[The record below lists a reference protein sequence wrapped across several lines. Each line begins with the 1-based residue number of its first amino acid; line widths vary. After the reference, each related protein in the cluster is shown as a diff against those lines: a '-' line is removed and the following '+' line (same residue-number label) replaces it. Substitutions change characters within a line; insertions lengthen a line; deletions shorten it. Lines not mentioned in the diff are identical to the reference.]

1 MGIIMSH
8 HRFCVFILFLCFGFI
23 VKAQNYII
31 YDVKPNDT
39 PQTIARDNNISL
51 ELLYQFNPDLRNI
64 QSLTA
69 QKIVIPKSENK
80 NFGFIRYRVKV
91 KETLYS
97 ISRNY
102 NVSIADLKAFN
113 PQLYENEL
121 KAGEVI
127 KIPAYKLPEEFQN
140 VDFNESIKNSNFTA
154 FKHIVLPNERK
165 SDIAEKYGI
174 STQTF
179 DSLNQDIIE
188 VQSGQFV
195 KIVPPK
201 FKDEEF
207 DLSSLDMNL
216 QFYRVPRQKTLY
228 SLSKEF
234 KISEDIILKLNPLV
248 RREGLK
254 AGAIIKLPEQIES
267 LTESMKIVNLEN
279 RIQNFNEKKL
289 ALFLPFNLSTFKK
302 DSIDKKGVILKDN
315 LLNISLDVYEG
326 VTLAVDKAR
335 SKGIYTDLKVF
346 DTKRN
351 PRVLDSILSENN
363 IADRDAVIGPLLTQN
378 IQRLVSEVSAQQTP
392 VFLPIT
398 KIENPAPHVF
408 NTLPSEALKTETL
421 ITHIDSTLTENVNL
435 IIITDSTVTDAR
447 QKYKYSFPGAKF
459 LNVKGSFVEQHELKK
474 LQEKDK
480 ANWVVLET
488 NQIGVSESVVTS
500 LYKFQKGYTK
510 YEENEK
516 GEQKKNTKNDVI
528 QFNVRLFT
536 SDRNRAFGE
545 VLNNTSLSELAFTY
559 VSVSKYDV
567 LETNAFINDYVDANG
582 FMPNRY
588 VLRAYDLTYDILL
601 RLAYE
606 GTLNSQEALNPMTEY
621 NENRFAYV
629 KEFMKE
635 TYENKGLYIIRY
647 KPDYEVDIINENTN

>member
-1 MGIIMSH
+1 M
-8 HRFCVFILFLCFGFI
+8 VN
-23 VKAQNYII
+23 AQNYII

-39 PQTIARDNNISL
+39 PQSIANDNNISL
-51 ELLYQFNPDLRNI
+51 DLLYQYNPDLRNI
-64 QSLTA
+64 RSITA
-69 QKIVIPKSENK
+69 QKIVIPKAENN

-102 NVSIADLKAFN
+102 NISIADLKAFN
-113 PQLYENEL
+113 SQLYDNEL

-127 KIPAYKLPEEFQN
+127 KIPAYKLPEEFQD

-165 SDIAEKYGI
+165 ADIAEKYGI
-174 STQTF
+174 SIQTF

-201 FKDEEF
+201 FKDEDF
-207 DLSSLDMNL
+207 DLSSLDINL
-216 QFYRVPRQKTLY
+216 QYYKVPPQQTLY
-228 SLSKEF
+228 SLSKEY
-234 KISEDIILKLNPLV
+234 KISEDIILKLNPAV

-254 AGAIIKLPEQIES
+254 AGTIIKLPEQIES

-289 ALFLPFNLSTFKK
+289 AVFLPFNLNTFEK
-302 DSIDKKGVILKDN
+302 DSIDKKEVILKDN

-326 VTLAVDKAR
+326 ISLAVDQAR
-335 SKGIYTDLKVF
+335 SKGIYTDLKVY

-351 PRVLDSILSENN
+351 PRALNSILSENS
-363 IADRDAVIGPLLTQN
+363 ISDRDAIIGPLLPQN
-378 IQRLVSEVSAQQTP
+378 IQRLVSEVSAQQIP

-398 KIENPAPHVF
+398 KTDTPSPNIF
-408 NTLPSEALKTETL
+408 NTLPSENLKTETL
-421 ITHIDSTLTENVNL
+421 ITHIDSTLTEDVNL
-435 IIITDSTVTDAR
+435 IIVTDSTVTDAY
-447 QKYKYSFPGAKF
+447 QKYKYTFPTAKY
-459 LNVKGSFVEQHELKK
+459 LNVKGSFVELNQLKK
-474 LQEKDK
+474 LQDKEKT
-480 ANWVVLET
+480 NWVILET

-500 LYKFQKGYTK
+500 LYKFQKGYTE
-510 YEENEK
+510 YEEDEEK
-516 GEQKKNTKNDVI
+516 DKIRNSEKDII
-528 QFNVRLFT
+528 QYDVRLFT

-545 VLNNTSLSELAFTY
+545 VLDNTSLSELQFTY

-567 LETNAFINDYVDANG
+567 LETNSFIESYFDENG
-582 FMPNRY
+582 YLPNRY

-629 KEFMKE
+629 KEFMKD
-635 TYENKGLYIIRY
+635 TYENKGLYIIQY